1 MAEIYA
7 LVQKDVSFGQ
17 IKTIGSARPMKY
29 FRLLIFLAFFS
40 GFSQTNAVDSERFP
54 VFPECDAVT
63 FAQEESCFKTA
74 LKKRISEEFDL
85 SETMVQENFF
95 GNVVILFEVTKKGAF
110 NVNYINAP
118 LPQIDAEMR
127 RVFKELPSIAPPTY
141 NGRPVEMQFRV
152 AVEIP
157 VKKDFEVVA
166 ESMKE
171 TQPVLVVEEEQDSI
185 LQEYDQIESLGYEDE
200 RVESELNIPLS
211 HEWYNRFDDEVN
223 RIGTNFHT
231 SSKPFLF
238 SEVQPYYNFL
248 AETEKLNKPVNSWFG
263 RKLWNEHL
271 ITFKGEDYWFTAD
284 VALDLQLGKDFGGE
298 HDVTYNNTRAAIFQG
313 GLGEDFNFYTV
324 LYESQGRFADYYNR
338 FAESIR
344 PENREPATIPGRGI
358 AKEFMGD
365 AYDYPVAEGYLSYS
379 PGKFFN
385 LQFGHGKNFIG
396 DGYRSLL
403 LSDNATPYPYFK
415 LNTTFWKLKYTNTWM
430 SLRDVRQEVT
440 GEGSFRT
447 KYMANHYLSYNVTK
461 RLNLGF
467 FESVMWEDDN
477 NRGFDLN
484 YLNPVI
490 FYRAIEFSTGARAGN
505 AIIGLSGK
513 YKWNDHLNLYTQ
525 FLIDEFSSG
534 DIFGGEGSWKNK
546 LGFQFGMKFFNAF
559 NVEDLYFQVEYNQVR
574 PYTYSHNTITLN
586 YGHNNQSMAHLW
598 GANFREIV
606 GISRYRYKRFYG
618 HTKMIYGKRGFDF
631 NTRADNLAYGG
642 DIYTSEYERAYETG
656 VEIGQGNTAY
666 SFFSET
672 EAGYIISPA
681 TNLKIYGSFIFRSFD
696 PEENTSTVFQNDT
709 FWLNFGIRTDI
720 FNWYY
725 DY

>member
-1 MAEIYA
+1 
-7 LVQKDVSFGQ
+7 
-17 IKTIGSARPMKY
+17 MKY
-29 FRLLIFLAFFS
+29 FRLLIFLSFIS
-40 GFSQTNAVDSERFP
+40 GFSQTPELDAERFP
-54 VFPECDAVT
+54 IFPECNAVT
-63 FAQEESCFKTA
+63 LEQEENCFKTT
-74 LKKRISEEFDL
+74 LKKRISEEFIL
-85 SETMVQENFF
+85 PESLAQENFA
-95 GNVVILFEVTKKGAF
+95 GNVIILFGISKNGVFT
-110 NVNYINAP
+110 VNYINAP
-118 LPQIDAEMR
+118 LPQIDKEMR
-127 RVFKELPSIAPPTY
+127 RVFAELPAIAPPTY
-141 NGRPVEMQFRV
+141 NGRPVNMQFRV
-152 AVEIP
+152 SVEIP
-157 VKKDFEVVA
+157 MKTDFENNVNSA
-166 ESMKE
+166 E
-171 TQPVLVVEEEQDSI
+171 LVQVKPTVEEEQDGI
-185 LQEYDQIESLGYEDE
+185 LTEYDQIESLGYNDE

-238 SEVQPYYNFL
+238 SQVQPYYDFVS
-248 AETEKLNKPVNSWFG
+248 ETEKLRKPVKSWFG

-284 VALDLQLGKDFGGE
+284 FALDLQLGKDFGGE

-313 GLGEDFNFYTV
+313 GLGKNFNFYTV
-324 LYESQGRFADYYNR
+324 LYENQGRFADYYNR

-430 SLRDVRQEVT
+430 SLRDVRQKVT

-513 YKWNDHLNLYTQ
+513 YKWSDHLNLYTQ

-546 LGFQFGMKFFNAF
+546 LGFQFGMKYFNAF
-559 NVEDLYFQVEYNQVR
+559 NVENLYFQLEYNQVR

-606 GISRYRYKRFYG
+606 AISRYRYGRFYG
-618 HTKMIYGKRGFDF
+618 HSKLIYGKRGFDF
-631 NTRADNLAYGG
+631 NTAGDDLAYGG

-656 VEIGQGNTAY
+656 VEIGQGNTTN

-672 EAGYIISPA
+672 EAGYIINPA
-681 TNLKIYGSFIFRSFD
+681 TNLKLYGNFIFRSFN
-696 PEENTSTVFQNDT
+696 PEVNTSTVFQNDT